1 MYKDFSR
8 GNTPRPSRSPS
19 PASSVPRRAFNTQFP
34 TNGYVE
40 KGLNPE
46 IARAVYAAMLGDN
59 LVAPEQVG
67 R

>member
-1 MYKDFSR
+1 M
-8 GNTPRPSRSPS
+8 
-19 PASSVPRRAFNTQFP
+19 PRRAFNTQFP